1 LNVGDILKGDFC
13 EYNYMEQ
20 QEYVL
25 SKMSHKYSF
34 NDSYF
39 LNNSTSNLPSGY
51 LYNPHNSI
59 QIRTFSD
66 YIEFG
71 SKDYIDNIPGYA
83 WYSEYENSWF
93 WRDLYS
99 YGYIDNDRIGVDYP
113 FINGAHYIF
122 TNLIFLQYPIQR
134 NLTLSLDINNIT
146 DDNCE

>member
-1 LNVGDILKGDFC
+1 
-13 EYNYMEQ
+13 
-20 QEYVL
+20 
-25 SKMSHKYSF
+25 MSHKYSF
-34 NDSYF
+34 NDTYF

-51 LYNPHNSI
+51 LYNPHNPI

-71 SKDYIDNIPGYA
+71 SKDYVDNIPGYA

-99 YGYIDNDRIGVDYP
+99 YGYIDNDGIGVDYP
-113 FINGAHYIF
+113 FINGSHYIF
-122 TNLIFLQYPIQR
+122 TNLIFLQYPVQR
-134 NLTLSLDINNIT
+134 NLTLSLDINNLT